1 MAGGPEL
8 DLGDIDRLDS
18 RFKRRVATG
27 IILVTLLSSV
37 VAYLAADAGARED
50 QSAREA
56 QRSAVTAMADDAGML
71 VDYYGAVAG
80 YAEVQPFEQR
90 RWVDELRAVLV
101 PDRYAGRPA
110 QWREAGQS
118 LGDLSPLLDP
128 RGYLG
133 DAERYLGDLYYQVN
147 LASLRQSVQRQT
159 ADAWGVK
166 SERYTAI
173 LTVLAIV
180 LSILG
185 LSATFGQ
192 RMWRPLVRPAIAVAV
207 ACLVLG
213 AAVARPRVPE
223 IGDDVLHQVAEGD
236 RLLTQ
241 GRFEGDR
248 LLAQGKFEGAIQ
260 AYSRAIDQ
268 QPGYASAYVKRA
280 GAYALAGSP
289 DKGQSYVLTISDPR
303 ARAHSIA
310 DLERAM
316 RLGADNDLLAVS
328 DLGASYFFERR
339 YGLAEK
345 LARDAIRLN
354 GDLTA
359 AHLNLGLA
367 PAGQGRADEAARAF
381 GRAARLITQRPDST
395 ERQELFA
402 GGHTALEQLAGQSP
416 ERADLARRLQA
427 QLTAAETARQLGPL
441 GQLPPDASI
450 SGLAASVKD
459 GSLTARYHHRAVP
472 EGSALTW
479 IVYTRPNPR
488 APWRAQPGLNLFQR
502 FRSASAGRTDLP
514 AGPCPAPGDYRVDL
528 YLEGV
533 YVASSQTTL
542 PPLSDRLVGYGDPVS
557 SFDMCLPPRWKH
569 TGQPGMLE
577 ARSKEGQAISVSVLP
592 APPELA
598 RAGPAQLTVALDRL
612 AAHKGF
618 PLAAGPPRNRTVGDV
633 AGLLRSYRR
642 PGSIDRRFAAWVSLQ
657 PAAVLHVVV
666 FEGYFDDDRLLRRLL
681 ASIRFA

>member
-1 MAGGPEL
+1 VAAVAGGPEL

-18 RFKRRVATG
+18 RFKRRVATA
-27 IILVTLLSSV
+27 IILVTLLSSI

-50 QSAREA
+50 QGAREA

-110 QWREAGQS
+110 QWRAAGRS

-128 RGYLG
+128 REYLG
-133 DAERYLGDLYYQVN
+133 DAPRYLSDLYYQVN
-147 LASLRQSVQRQT
+147 LASLRQSVQRRT
-159 ADAWGVK
+159 ADAWGAK
-166 SERYTAI
+166 SEGYAAI

-192 RMWRPLVRPAIAVAV
+192 RMWRPVVRPAMAVAV
-207 ACLVLG
+207 ACLVLT
-213 AAVARPRVPE
+213 AVVALQRVPA

-236 RLLTQ
+236 RLL
-241 GRFEGDR
+241 
-248 LLAQGKFEGAIQ
+248 AQGKIDGAIQ

-268 QPGYASAYVKRA
+268 QPRYASAYIKRA
-280 GAYALAGSP
+280 GAYTLAGSP
-289 DKGQSYVLTISDPR
+289 DKDQSYVITISNPQ
-303 ARAHSIA
+303 ARAQSIA
-310 DLERAM
+310 DLEQAM

-328 DLGASYFFERR
+328 DLGANYFFERR
-339 YGLAEK
+339 YGRAEE

-354 GDLTA
+354 SDLTA
-359 AHLNLGLA
+359 AYLNLGLA
-367 PAGQGRADEAARAF
+367 LAGQGEADEAAQVF
-381 GRAARLITQRPDST
+381 GRAAQLIAGRPDSR

-416 ERADLARRLQA
+416 ERAELARRLQA
-427 QLTAAETARQLGPL
+427 QLTAAETAAELRPLRQV
-441 GQLPPDASI
+441 PPDASI
-450 SGLAASVKD
+450 SRLTASVRD
-459 GSLTARYHHRAVP
+459 GSLTARFDHRAVP

-479 IVYTRPNPR
+479 IVYTRTDAR
-488 APWRAQPGLNLFQR
+488 APWRQLPGLNLFQR
-502 FRSASAGRTDLP
+502 FQSARAGRTRLP
-514 AGPCPAPGDYRVDL
+514 AGPCPAAGDYRVDL

-533 YVASSQTTL
+533 YVASSRTSL
-542 PPLSDRLVGYGDPVS
+542 EPSPERLVGYDDPVS
-557 SFDMCLPPRWKH
+557 SLHMCLPPPWRR
-569 TGQPGMLE
+569 TRQPGMLE

-592 APPELA
+592 APPELS
-598 RAGPAQLTVALDRL
+598 RAGTSRLAVALDTL

-618 PLAAGPPRNRTVGDV
+618 PLAAGPPQPRTLDDV
-633 AGLLRSYRR
+633 AGLLRTYRR
-642 PGSIDRRFAAWVSLQ
+642 PGSLDRRLAAWVSLQ
-657 PAAVLHVVV
+657 SDAVLHVVV
-666 FEGYFDDDRLLRRLL
+666 FEGYFDDGRLLSRLL
-681 ASIRFA
+681 AAIRFT